1 MEYFPPALEK
11 MVEQFARLPGIGH
24 KTAQRLAFFVLSLPE
39 GEVETFAQSILEAKR
54 TIALC
59 PVCQNLT
66 QGEGPCPI
74 CASEKR
80 DGSQVCVVADPKDVI
95 AMERAREYR
104 GKYHVL
110 HGVLSP
116 MNGVGPDD
124 LHIKSLLDRVAQG
137 EVQEVIM
144 ATIPEKTGPIPFSPG
159 GWVGLFDVSG
169 RSAAERPPWPC
180 LWPARPPVCPGSAS
194 PA

>member
-80 DGSQVCVVADPKDVI
+80 DGSRCAWWPTP
-95 AMERAREYR
+95 RTS
-104 GKYHVL
+104 
-110 HGVLSP
+110 SP
-116 MNGVGPDD
+116 W
-124 LHIKSLLDRVAQG
+124 SR
-137 EVQEVIM
+137 
-144 ATIPEKTGPIPFSPG
+144 
-159 GWVGLFDVSG
+159 
-169 RSAAERPPWPC
+169 
-180 LWPARPPVCPGSAS
+180 PGSTGGSTTSSTGSS
-194 PA
+194 PP